1 VKQPPYLKKGLT
13 NDVFGGCR
21 PQGPVFKS
29 KYVPDVCINPH
40 PRFGT
45 LVANI
50 RSRRGSKVD
59 IQVPLFQ
66 DTNTPEF
73 RQHVAGGEGGHE
85 KEDQQQ
91 SKTHESVVG
100 IVLLM

>member
-1 VKQPPYLKKGLT
+1 M
-13 NDVFGGCR
+13 
-21 PQGPVFKS
+21 FKS

-73 RQHVAGGEGGHE
+73 RQHVAGGEGGHTKRISRQPKLMNLRGGGGE
-85 KEDQQQ
+85 GEGSSFLLKGCIRRLMSCPDR
-91 SKTHESVVG
+91 
-100 IVLLM
+100 VL